1 MKILKMLATAI
12 CMGLCCFPAFA
23 QNIPQVQMP
32 DTQAHYLQSD
42 IMDYNYGIYVTLPD
56 DYAEESNRTY
66 PTVYII
72 DGHQYYVFTG
82 QPLGSL
88 YYGNMVKEHIS
99 ISVAY
104 TPEGGNNRSR
114 DFNPDLR
121 GPDFVRFFKEELIP
135 WVEDNF
141 RTTGMEERT
150 LFGHSAG
157 GRFVL
162 YTLMAATDTFENYIA
177 SAPATN
183 HTILTLEDVYATNQ
197 DDLPVSLFI
206 ASGEDDNLTILTKMF
221 EKKLLDRKYPGLKMD
236 SIYTKNGNHGT
247 IQPTAYIEGLRMV
260 LDPAVDLTAEEF
272 MRVAGTYSDGENT
285 YRLSYEGGNYLR
297 FEGVPLRDI
306 GVPITEWRKIY
317 AASETEFFAKGRPD
331 DFLFGGDLDKPAET
345 FSFELDD
352 RMITARRQ

>member
-1 MKILKMLATAI
+1 MQIQRTVIAVSLAWLISLPVSAEDV
-12 CMGLCCFPAFA
+12 
-23 QNIPQVQMP
+23 PQVQMP
-32 DTQAHYLQSD
+32 GTEAHYLQSK
-42 IMDYNYGIYVTLPD
+42 IMDYRYGIWVTLPD
-56 DYAEESNRTY
+56 DYAEDTERRY

-88 YYGNMVKEHIS
+88 YYGNEVKEHIS

-114 DFNPDLR
+114 DFNPDVR
-121 GPDFVRFFKEELIP
+121 GPDFVRFFQQELIP

-141 RTTGMEERT
+141 RTTGIEERT
-150 LFGHSAG
+150 LWGHSAG

-162 YTLMAATDTFENYIA
+162 YTLLAATDTFENYVA

-183 HTILTLEDVYATNQ
+183 ATILALEEAYAADH
-197 DDLPVSLFI
+197 DDLPASFFI
-206 ASGEDDNLTILTKMF
+206 ASGEDDNLTILTKLF
-221 EKKLLDRKYPGLKMD
+221 EERLRNRSYPSLDMD
-236 SIYTKNGNHGT
+236 SIYTVNGNHGT
-247 IQPTAYIEGLRMV
+247 IQPTAYIEGLRRV
-260 LDPAVDLTAEEF
+260 LDPAVDLTPEQF
-272 MRVAGTYSDGENT
+272 QRLAGTYSDGSNT

-297 FEGVPLRDI
+297 FEGIPLRDI

-331 DFLFGGDLDKPAET
+331 DFQFGGPAGQPAQT
-345 FSFELDD
+345 FSFELEDKV
-352 RMITARRQ
+352 ITAKRQ